1 MPFNPPPSIVRSARS
16 GSILWDFYVLF
27 VGAKREF
34 EAVDR
39 HYNARVLAA
48 ASERGVD
55 REVLHLPPKKL
66 FDLFHLRRLE
76 HLRDRRLRPLR
87 LLAREIFGED
97 GDLGLMGAYCS
108 HIFHEVS
115 ILSREHR
122 SVGRFVR
129 FDDPDRYMTLF
140 NEVSGQ
146 YPARLGRTRRF
157 FGHAAKRMDELL
169 AQWSTERVVIRSA
182 FLFGDRMGRRAYGS
196 GRDGLYKRMYPEG
209 GAFRGYY
216 EAARSFADSGFL
228 KKASEARNELRRV
241 AKSTRAK
248 RPLSAPEALYFES
261 CEALDLTVDTAEEGA
276 A

>member
-1 MPFNPPPSIVRSARS
+1 MPYNPPPLIVRSARS
-16 GSILWDFYVLF
+16 SSILWDFF
-27 VGAKREF
+27 VQFIGAKREF
-34 EAVDR
+34 EGIDQ
-39 HYNARVLAA
+39 HYNERVIQAA
-48 ASERGVD
+48 AERGVD

-66 FDLFHLRRLE
+66 FDLFNLKRLE

-87 LLAREIFGED
+87 LMAREIFGED

-129 FDDPDRYMTLF
+129 FDDPERYMTLF
-140 NEVSGQ
+140 NEVSGN

-169 AQWSTERVVIRSA
+169 AQWAEQRVVVRSA
-182 FLFGDRMGRRAYGS
+182 FLFGDRLGRRAYGS
-196 GRDGLYKRMYPEG
+196 GRDGLYTRMYPEG
-209 GAFRGYY
+209 GAFRGYF
-216 EAARSFADSGFL
+216 EAARSFAKSGFA
-228 KKASEARNELRRV
+228 KQTEEARNELRRL
-241 AKSTRAK
+241 AKATRAE
-248 RPLSAPEALYFES
+248 RPLTATEALYFES
-261 CEALDLTVDTAEEGA
+261 TEQLTVESPPAEEGA